1 MTEGD
6 DPAGSGGD
14 MPPDPVPGIDMAWIQ
29 IGAIYYGLRRGMKL
43 WDAACVIAAYIDL
56 QGRKVQDDG

>member
-1 MTEGD
+1 
-6 DPAGSGGD
+6 